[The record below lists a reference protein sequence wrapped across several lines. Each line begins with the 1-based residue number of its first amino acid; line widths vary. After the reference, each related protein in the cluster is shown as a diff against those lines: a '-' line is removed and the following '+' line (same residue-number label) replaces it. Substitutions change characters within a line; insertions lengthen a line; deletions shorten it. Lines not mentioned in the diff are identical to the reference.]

1 MMCGGRRPLKATA
14 QHADI
19 EAIDDAP
26 VENGMDTPTVIVVTT
41 RLALNASLK
50 TAQKSNATL
59 SDVLDL
65 GDYGAATERPH

>member
-1 MMCGGRRPLKATA
+1 
-14 QHADI
+14 
-19 EAIDDAP
+19 
-26 VENGMDTPTVIVVTT
+26 MDTPTVIVVTT